1 MKKLVWLKNVDIDKY
16 KYSGYGIG
24 FDREGKFS
32 VRNEFVRNCIIFGV
46 DVSSFV
52 RVGNKKKDILI
63 LGEGPKL
70 ELDDI
75 TLIAEKN
82 IQLILLKITKNCV

>member
-1 MKKLVWLKNVDIDKY
+1 M
-16 KYSGYGIG
+16 
-24 FDREGKFS
+24 
-32 VRNEFVRNCIIFGV
+32 
-46 DVSSFV
+46 SSFV

>member
-1 MKKLVWLKNVDIDKY
+1 M
-16 KYSGYGIG
+16 
-24 FDREGKFS
+24 
-32 VRNEFVRNCIIFGV
+32 
-46 DVSSFV
+46 SSFV

-63 LGEGPKL
+63 LDEGPKL
-70 ELDDI
+70 GLDDI